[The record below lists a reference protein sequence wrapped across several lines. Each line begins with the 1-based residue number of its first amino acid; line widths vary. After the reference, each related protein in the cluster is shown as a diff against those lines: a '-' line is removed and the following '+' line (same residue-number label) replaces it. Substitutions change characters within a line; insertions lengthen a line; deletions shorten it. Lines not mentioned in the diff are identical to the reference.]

1 MVVISAENSVAA
13 VVAASAADSTAA
25 ADRKKIEAVRP
36 YISAVL
42 SKFGTLFVQLTI
54 FSFTLIQQRLQR

>member
-1 MVVISAENSVAA
+1 MIVISAENDSVAA
-13 VVAASAADSTAA
+13 VVAAVAADDDSAADCE
-25 ADRKKIEAVRP
+25 KIEAVCP

-54 FSFTLIQQRLQR
+54 FFLL